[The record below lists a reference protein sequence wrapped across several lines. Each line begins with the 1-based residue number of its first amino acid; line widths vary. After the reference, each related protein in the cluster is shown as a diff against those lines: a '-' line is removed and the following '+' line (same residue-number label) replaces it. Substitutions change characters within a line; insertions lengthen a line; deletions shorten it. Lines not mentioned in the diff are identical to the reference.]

1 MTNNKCNFDL
11 KREGRVKVANSYELN
26 VFVFFFVNQIHS
38 TFALKLWQSTIKR
51 RDIFEKEF
59 GHFVVNLFFYQIFNV
74 TWFDFLSYCG
84 KHENLEIK

>member
-59 GHFVVNLFFYQIFNV
+59 GHFVVNLFF
-74 TWFDFLSYCG
+74 LSDIQC
-84 KHENLEIK
+84 NMV